1 MPTSKMGKW
10 ILDKEKEMDPSHINF
25 IRNLYA
31 KKKQFEKWPEQTE
44 YSKRQIAELEDDL
57 AKARKFQRPK
67 IPMKGKDKEY
77 TVYYAEYDIFD
88 NLEVVGEDYIW
99 QMYRDSPA
107 LIWRTAFMNERLFR
121 VPNGFYSAL
130 DDDHFYLPADNGK
143 MQNMGA
149 DWKKLTTAGCLAD
162 GDIDFKK
169 PLYIGCDSNAA
180 ISTVCVGQVDSDS
193 RQLRTIKS
201 FYIKTP
207 GKLQD
212 VVQLFCD
219 YYSPMIKK
227 EVIFYYDHTFTWSTG
242 TTNDSYRDTVIAVL
256 QKNRFNVTD
265 VYIGQS
271 PGHDWKHL
279 QIDKA
284 LKGDPEMLT
293 PRFNMI
299 NNEFLKIAME
309 QTGIR
314 QGKNGFEKDKTP
326 EHNADTADA
335 PDEHKTHVT
344 DAWDTLFLG
353 CNFYYKEPYEETY
366 GAIFIGKDY

>member
-1 MPTSKMGKW
+1 
-10 ILDKEKEMDPSHINF
+10 
-25 IRNLYA
+25 
-31 KKKQFEKWPEQTE
+31 
-44 YSKRQIAELEDDL
+44 
-57 AKARKFQRPK
+57 
-67 IPMKGKDKEY
+67 
-77 TVYYAEYDIFD
+77 
-88 NLEVVGEDYIW
+88 
-99 QMYRDSPA
+99 
-107 LIWRTAFMNERLFR
+107 
-121 VPNGFYSAL
+121 
-130 DDDHFYLPADNGK
+130 
-143 MQNMGA
+143 
-149 DWKKLTTAGCLAD
+149 
-162 GDIDFKK
+162 
-169 PLYIGCDSNAA
+169 
-180 ISTVCVGQVDSDS
+180 
-193 RQLRTIKS
+193 
-201 FYIKTP
+201 
-207 GKLQD
+207 
-212 VVQLFCD
+212 
-219 YYSPMIKK
+219 MIKK